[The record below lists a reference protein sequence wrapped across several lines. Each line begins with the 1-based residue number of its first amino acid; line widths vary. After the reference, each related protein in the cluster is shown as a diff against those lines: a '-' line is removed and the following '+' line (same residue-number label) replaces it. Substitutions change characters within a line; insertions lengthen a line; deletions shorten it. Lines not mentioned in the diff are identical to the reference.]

1 MVAGGRY
8 AKNLTLPQ
16 SIALPASSRK
26 RPMHTTSARPPIL
39 SFLLA
44 FVSLLAV
51 ALFLATLAPTPEQAG
66 DGAAGAEARGA
77 QRDANDADRSRSGA
91 TR

>member
-1 MVAGGRY
+1 MVAGDRY
-8 AKNLTLPQ
+8 AKNLTLLRTN
-16 SIALPASSRK
+16 AFPAPTRK
-26 RPMHTTSARPPIL
+26 RPMRTTSARPPIL

-66 DGAAGAEARGA
+66 NGAADVEARGA
-77 QRDANDADRSRSGA
+77 QRDANGAERSQTGA
-91 TR
+91 AR